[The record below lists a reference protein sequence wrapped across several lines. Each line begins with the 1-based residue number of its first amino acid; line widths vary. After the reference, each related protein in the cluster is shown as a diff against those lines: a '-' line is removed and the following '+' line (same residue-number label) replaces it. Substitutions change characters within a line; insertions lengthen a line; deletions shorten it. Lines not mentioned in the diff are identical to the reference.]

1 MWVSDNGLFQVWD
14 GQEVGEDWYIVRE
27 FEIDGERFLSR
38 QAWLPRGEDE
48 LIRVMERSF
57 DGGKSWE
64 TRSRIRFG
72 RISNQQ
78 ARREEPCAAQAR
90 DC

>member
-1 MWVSDNGLFQVWD
+1 MFMWVSDNGLFQVWD

-48 LIRVMERSF
+48 LIRVM
-57 DGGKSWE
+57 
-64 TRSRIRFG
+64 
-72 RISNQQ
+72 
-78 ARREEPCAAQAR
+78 
-90 DC
+90 